1 MKTKIIL
8 LIVLLTA
15 LPLGAKSLDEKIAN
29 MFIVG
34 FYGTTATANSTI
46 MSDICD
52 MGLGG
57 VILFD
62 RHPSQKGKAKNISS
76 VSQLKKLN
84 YSLLHGCMHQPLIS
98 IDEEGGKV
106 QRLRSKNGFYG
117 HYPSAKFLSKR
128 GVQGAQ
134 KIYAQMAKEM
144 SSVNINFNLGPIAD
158 VAVNPKNKVIN
169 GFGRSYGRDPKRVA
183 IYDRVFMAQMHRYG
197 ILTSL
202 KHFPG
207 HGSSL
212 GDTHDGFVDITNTWQ
227 KQRELEPYRRLI
239 LAGKVD
245 SIMVAHVFNR
255 RLDKKYPASLSK
267 KVVTGVLRTELGYRG
282 VVISDDMQ
290 MGAISKHYDLENSIR
305 LSINAGV
312 DMLLFG
318 NQLDPSNEVGLPE
331 LVGTTRKLIKEGK
344 IKVERINE
352 ANIRI
357 DRMKSKIGLGL

>member
-1 MKTKIIL
+1 MKTKNIL
-8 LIVLLTA
+8 LIILLTA
-15 LPLGAKSLDEKIAN
+15 LPLSAKSLDEKIAN
-29 MFIVG
+29 MFIIG
-34 FYGTTATANSTI
+34 FYGTKAPINSTI
-46 MSDICD
+46 MGDICD
-52 MGLGG
+52 RGLGG

-62 RHPSQKGKAKNISS
+62 RHPSRKGKAKNISS
-76 VSQLKKLN
+76 VSQLKRLN
-84 YSLLHGCMHQPLIS
+84 YSLLHGCVHQPLIS

-117 HYPSAKFLSKR
+117 HYPSAKTLSKR

-134 KIYAQMAKEM
+134 KVYTQMAKEM
-144 SSVNINFNLGPIAD
+144 NSVNINFNLGPIAD

-169 GFGRSYGRDPKRVA
+169 GFGRSYGENPKRVA
-183 IYDRVFMAQMHRYG
+183 IYDKVFIDQMHRYG

-212 GDTHDGFVDITNTWQ
+212 GDTHNGFVDITTTWR
-227 KQRELEPYRRLI
+227 KNRELEPYKRLI
-239 LAGKVD
+239 SAGKVD

-255 RLDKKYPASLSK
+255 RLDKKYPASLSR
-267 KVVTGVLRTELGYRG
+267 KVVTGLLRTKLGYRG
-282 VVISDDMQ
+282 VVVSDDMQ

-318 NQLDPSNEVGLPE
+318 NQLDPSNEVSLAE
-331 LVGTTRKLIKEGK
+331 LVGTTKKLVREGK
-344 IKVERINE
+344 IRVKTINE